1 MFLLQGGMVRLPDGR
16 VITKEQAEA
25 MGIQPIN
32 TAGTPVGVE
41 PPVGPAGTASITP
54 VGAPVKRTGEHP
66 LYGPNPEN
74 APARTAPAPTANAPF
89 QRRGEHPLY
98 GPNPE
103 DMPARTPAP
112 VDNDSLDLLGLL
124 AGKQQKPQMNQ
135 ADVLMAI
142 GSGMLG
148 LSGDPNLQKMGMAGF
163 GQVAARRDE
172 RKATAKTNAT
182 VDTLVAAGVIPAAQA
197 DALRNNPELIGE
209 VYKSALKGNVPLSD
223 IGKLAADLK
232 AGRITQAQ
240 YDAKVAAIGKPL
252 VQIGQGEQW
261 TELGNKFIF
270 EDMNPLVTQG
280 RNATRGMILLD
291 DLEAA
296 LAESPTG
303 TWGGLTAWAQN
314 NLGISIDPN
323 ADATV
328 AANAIIS
335 KLIPEQRQ
343 AGSGPMSD
351 RDIDLFRAS
360 LPSLLNTPEGN
371 ARIIA
376 TMRKMYEYDAQMG
389 QIARRVLLDPKFT
402 PEMGDEAMRKLANP
416 LEWVRKKDEQ
426 DERRKQ
432 FKVLPIGS

>member
-1 MFLLQGGMVRLPDGR
+1 
-16 VITKEQAEA
+16 
-25 MGIQPIN
+25 MGIVPPAHAAP
-32 TAGTPVGVE
+32 AGVGV
-41 PPVGPAGTASITP
+41 GPSFSPNQFTERKLDEWTQDIP
-54 VGAPVKRTGEHP
+54 KVAPMT
-66 LYGPNPEN
+66 GPNVQPPMAPP
-74 APARTAPAPTANAPF
+74 APARTAPAPTANAPVY
-89 QRRGEHPLY
+89 P
-98 GPNPE
+98 PNPALMAAE
-103 DMPARTPAP
+103 KKAAQAQSDAP
-112 VDNDSLDLLGLL
+112 MDLLGLL
-124 AGKQQKPQMNQ
+124 GKAQKPKMNQ

-142 GSGMLG
+142 GSGMMG
-148 LSGDPNLQKMGMAGF
+148 LSQDPNLQKLGMAGF

-182 VDTLVAAGVIPAAQA
+182 VDALVAAGVVPANQA
-197 DALRNNPELIGE
+197 DALRNNPDLIGE

-240 YDAKVAAIGKPL
+240 YDAKVASIGKPL
-252 VQIGQGEQW
+252 VQIGQGDQW

-296 LAESPTG
+296 LADSPTG

-323 ADATV
+323 ADAAV

-360 LPSLLNTPEGN
+360 LPSLLNTPQGN
-371 ARIIA
+371 AQIIA
-376 TMRKMYEYDAQMG
+376 TMRKMYEYDQQMG
-389 QIARRVLLDPKFT
+389 EIARRVLLDKNFT
-402 PEMGDEAMRKLANP
+402 PEMGDAAMRQLANP
-416 LEWVRKKDEQ
+416 LEWVRNKDAQ

-432 FKVLPIGS
+432 FKVL